1 MHVADIRGAMGTIAV
16 GDTAPRKKMSTRRCP
31 LGGATHTHRSAPAAE
46 DTVPL
51 PHDRNTLMDD
61 RILDPPKV
69 LALAVAQLRADRH
82 PVLADDLE
90 QVASYLR
97 QLAATHTEITQ
108 ASDTLLQH
116 TAELLRR
123 SPERTPRPNT
133 TPDGP

>member
-1 MHVADIRGAMGTIAV
+1 
-16 GDTAPRKKMSTRRCP
+16 
-31 LGGATHTHRSAPAAE
+31 
-46 DTVPL
+46 
-51 PHDRNTLMDD
+51 MDD

-90 QVASYLR
+90 QVDSYLR

-116 TAELLRR
+116 TAELLRP
-123 SPERTPRPNT
+123 SPERTT
-133 TPDGP
+133 TTEHDS